1 MVSQLNLGDGSI
13 TLKPFQITGKD
24 IKSKINTWFSIKRN
38 QYISIALILFFAFL
52 VRMYLS
58 TLQGFEFD
66 ISLFRTWSRG
76 VHFTGISDFYHGV
89 KSDYPPLYI
98 YILWAVGAFYELFIS
113 SSFDIQSPVFTI
125 LLKTPAMIADI
136 ATALL
141 IFLIVRKYGSFNMS
155 FLCMTVY
162 AFNPAIIYNSAIWGQ
177 VDSVYTLFL
186 MFALM
191 EFVSGKP
198 MIAGTSLALGI
209 LTKPQSLVL
218 VPLFALIMLKKHSLL
233 TFVKVS
239 IASFTVF
246 VLVALPFYLNTSIFG
261 LFRLYFSS
269 YTQYP
274 FNSLNALNIWAFGG
288 LFQPDNKIFL
298 FLTYR
303 IWGYLLFSL
312 LFIYVAYIITKR
324 KDNISIYIAT
334 AILFFGFFMLFT
346 RIHERYL
353 FSLFAPLAVA
363 MALDRRLSYV
373 YLSATIT
380 FLFNLHFVLEESKTG
395 ITFANREFLIPVIA
409 GINLVLFIY
418 TIYCFSSDLN
428 SLKVDIKHSIKHS
441 GIKKHH
447 E

>member
-76 VHFTGISDFYHGV
+76 VHFTGISNFYHGV

-98 YILWAVGAFYELFIS
+98 YILWAVGAFYKLFIS

-125 LLKTPAMIADI
+125 LLKTPAIIADI

-155 FLCMTVY
+155 FLSMTVY

-198 MIAGTSLALGI
+198 MIAGTSLAMGI

-274 FNSLNALNIWAFGG
+274 FNSLNALNIWSFGG

-303 IWGYLLFSL
+303 IWGYLLFGL

-324 KDNISIYIAT
+324 KDDRSIYIAT

-395 ITFANREFLIPVIA
+395 TFANIEFLIPLIA
-409 GINLVLFIY
+409 GINLILFIY

-428 SLKVDIKHSIKHS
+428 SLKVDIKHS

-447 E
+447 EQ

>member
-1 MVSQLNLGDGSI
+1 
-13 TLKPFQITGKD
+13 
-24 IKSKINTWFSIKRN
+24 
-38 QYISIALILFFAFL
+38 
-52 VRMYLS
+52 
-58 TLQGFEFD
+58 
-66 ISLFRTWSRG
+66 
-76 VHFTGISDFYHGV
+76 
-89 KSDYPPLYI
+89 
-98 YILWAVGAFYELFIS
+98 
-113 SSFDIQSPVFTI
+113 
-125 LLKTPAMIADI
+125 PAIIADI

-155 FLCMTVY
+155 FLSMTVY

-198 MIAGTSLALGI
+198 MIAGTSLAMGI

-274 FNSLNALNIWAFGG
+274 FNSLNALNIWSFGG

-303 IWGYLLFSL
+303 IWGYLLFGL

-324 KDNISIYIAT
+324 KDDRSIYIAT

-395 ITFANREFLIPVIA
+395 TFANIEFLIPLIA
-409 GINLVLFIY
+409 GINLILFIY

-428 SLKVDIKHSIKHS
+428 SLKVDIKHS

-447 E
+447 EQ

>member
-76 VHFTGISDFYHGV
+76 VHFTGISNFYHGV

-98 YILWAVGAFYELFIS
+98 YILWAVGAFYKLFIS

-125 LLKTPAMIADI
+125 LLKTPAIIADI

-155 FLCMTVY
+155 FLSMTVY

-324 KDNISIYIAT
+324 KDDRSIYIAT

-373 YLSATIT
+373 YLLATIT

-395 ITFANREFLIPVIA
+395 TFANIEFLIPLIA
-409 GINLVLFIY
+409 GINLILFIY

-428 SLKVDIKHSIKHS
+428 SLKVDIKHSLRN
-441 GIKKHH
+441 
-447 E
+447 

>member
-1 MVSQLNLGDGSI
+1 MVPINLKS
-13 TLKPFQITGKD
+13 LRITGKN
-24 IKSKINTWFSIKRN
+24 IRSKINIWFSITRN
-38 QYISIALILFFAFL
+38 QYLSIAFILFSAFL

-58 TLQGFEFD
+58 TSEGFEFD
-66 ISLFRTWSRG
+66 LSLFRTWSRG
-76 VHFTGISDFYHGV
+76 VHFTGISNFYHGV

-98 YILWAVGAFYELFIS
+98 YILWVVGTFYKLFIS
-113 SSFDIQSPVFTI
+113 ASFDIQSPVFTI
-125 LLKTPAMIADI
+125 LLKTPAIIADI
-136 ATALL
+136 VTALL
-141 IFLIVRKYGSFNMS
+141 IFLIVRKYGSFRLAI
-155 FLCMTVY
+155 LCMMVY

-198 MIAGTSLALGI
+198 MIAGASLALAI

-218 VPLFALIMLKKHSLL
+218 VPLFALVMLKKHSL
-233 TFVKVS
+233 FKSVKIS
-239 IASFTVF
+239 IASFAVF

-261 LFRLYFSS
+261 LFKLYFSS

-274 FNSLNALNIWAFGG
+274 FNSLNALNIWSFGG

-312 LFIYVAYIITKR
+312 LFIYVAHVIIKR
-324 KDNISIYIAT
+324 KEDRSIYIAS

-363 MALDRRLSYV
+363 MALNRRLSYV
-373 YLSATIT
+373 YLLATIT
-380 FLFNLHFVLEESKTG
+380 FLFNLYFVMEESKTG
-395 ITFANREFLIPVIA
+395 IAFENGRFLLPLTA
-409 GINLVLFIY
+409 GINLILFIY

-428 SLKVDIKHSIKHS
+428 SLKVDIKHP
-441 GIKKHH
+441 GIEKHH
-447 E
+447 EQ

>member
-1 MVSQLNLGDGSI
+1 MVSQLNIGDGSI
-13 TLKPFQITGKD
+13 NLKPFQITGKD

-38 QYISIALILFFAFL
+38 QYISVALILFFAFL

-125 LLKTPAMIADI
+125 LLKTPAIIADI

-141 IFLIVRKYGSFNMS
+141 IFLIVRKYGSFRLA

-198 MIAGTSLALGI
+198 MLAGTSLALGI

-218 VPLFALIMLKKHSLL
+218 VPLFALIILKKHSLL
-233 TFVKVS
+233 TFAKVS

-246 VLVALPFYLNTSIFG
+246 VLVALPFYLHTSIFE

-288 LFQPDNKIFL
+288 LFQPDNKIIL

-312 LFIYVAYIITKR
+312 LFIYVAYIIIER
-324 KDNISIYIAT
+324 KDDRSIYIAS

-373 YLSATIT
+373 YLLATIT

-395 ITFANREFLIPVIA
+395 TFANREFLIPITA

>member
-76 VHFTGISDFYHGV
+76 VHFTGISNFYHGV

-98 YILWAVGAFYELFIS
+98 YILWAVGAFYKLFIS

-125 LLKTPAMIADI
+125 LLKTPAIIADI

-155 FLCMTVY
+155 FLSMTVY

-239 IASFTVF
+239 IASFTIF

-303 IWGYLLFSL
+303 IWGYLLFGL

-324 KDNISIYIAT
+324 KDDRSIYIAT

-373 YLSATIT
+373 YLLATIT

-395 ITFANREFLIPVIA
+395 TFANIEFLIPLIA
-409 GINLVLFIY
+409 GINLILFIY

-428 SLKVDIKHSIKHS
+428 SLKVDIKHS

-447 E
+447 EQ

>member
-1 MVSQLNLGDGSI
+1 MEYI
-13 TLKPFQITGKD
+13 TLINSARITGKE
-24 IKSKINTWFSIKRN
+24 IKLKINTWLRLKRN
-38 QYISIALILFFAFL
+38 QYLMLAIALL
-52 VRMYLS
+52 VSFIIRMYLS
-58 TLQGFEFD
+58 KFEGHGYD
-66 ISLFRTWSRG
+66 ISVFKTWSRG
-76 VHFTGISDFYHGV
+76 VYYTGFSHFYNGV
-89 KSDYPPLYI
+89 RSDYPPFYI
-98 YILWAVGAFYELFIS
+98 YILWATGTFFKTFIS
-113 SSFDIQSPVFTI
+113 FSFDIDSPLFTT
-125 LLKTPAMIADI
+125 LLKMPAILADI

-141 IFLIVRKYGSFNMS
+141 IFLIVRKYGSFRLAV
-155 FLCMTVY
+155 LCMTVY

-198 MIAGTSLALGI
+198 MIAGTSLALAI

-218 VPLFALIMLKKHSLL
+218 VPLFALVILKKHSL
-233 TFVKVS
+233 FKSVKVS

-246 VLVALPFYLNTSIFG
+246 MLVALPFYLNTSIFG
-261 LFRLYFSS
+261 LFKLYFSS

-274 FNSLNALNIWAFGG
+274 FNSLNALNIWSFGG

-312 LFIYVAYIITKR
+312 LFIYVAHIITKR
-324 KDNISIYIAT
+324 KDDRSIYIAS

-363 MALDRRLSYV
+363 MVLDRRLSYV
-373 YLSATIT
+373 YLLATIT
-380 FLFNLHFVLEESKTG
+380 FLFNLYFVMEESKTG
-395 ITFANREFLIPVIA
+395 IAFANARFLLPLTA
-409 GINLVLFIY
+409 GINLILFIY

-428 SLKVDIKHSIKHS
+428 TLKVDIKHP
-441 GIKKHH
+441 GIEKHH
-447 E
+447 EQ

>member
-1 MVSQLNLGDGSI
+1 MVPI
-13 TLKPFQITGKD
+13 TRNYPFWITGKD
-24 IKSKINTWFSIKRN
+24 IKSKINTWFSITRN
-38 QYISIALILFFAFL
+38 QYISIAFILFFAFL

-58 TLQGFEFD
+58 RLEGFEFD

-76 VHFTGISDFYHGV
+76 VHFTGISNFYHGV

-98 YILWAVGAFYELFIS
+98 YILWAVGAFYKLFIS

-125 LLKTPAMIADI
+125 LLKTPAIIADI

-141 IFLIVRKYGSFNMS
+141 IFLIVRKYGSFRMS
-155 FLCMTVY
+155 FLSMTVY

-191 EFVSGKP
+191 EFVSDKP
-198 MIAGTSLALGI
+198 MIAGASLALGI

-246 VLVALPFYLNTSIFG
+246 VLVALPFYLDTSIFE

-288 LFQPDNKIFL
+288 LFQPDNTIFL

-312 LFIYVAYIITKR
+312 LFVYVAYIITER
-324 KDNISIYIAT
+324 KDDRSIYIAS
-334 AILFFGFFMLFT
+334 AILFFGFFILFT

-363 MALDRRLSYV
+363 MTLDRRLSYV
-373 YLSATIT
+373 YLLATIT

-395 ITFANREFLIPVIA
+395 IISRMV
-409 GINLVLFIY
+409 
-418 TIYCFSSDLN
+418 N
-428 SLKVDIKHSIKHS
+428 S
-441 GIKKHH
+441 
-447 E
+447 